1 MRKSNQRR
9 ARIAWGSIT
18 LDRKF
23 PVLASVVWWVVTV
36 AWAGL
41 IFFLSTRTF
50 SPDFSQGLL
59 GWALASLH
67 IQVSLGTFN
76 HLHML
81 LRKSAHLTE
90 YAIFALLLY
99 GFPHGRHPGV
109 WQARRAVMCIAI
121 AAAYSLTDE
130 FHQLFVPGRH
140 GSLSDCGI
148 DTIGATLAM
157 LVPYTLRNI
166 SFLSSLASAPDVPRL

>member
-1 MRKSNQRR
+1 M
-9 ARIAWGSIT
+9 
-18 LDRKF
+18 L
-23 PVLASVVWWVVTV
+23 WWVMTV
-36 AWAGL
+36 AWAAL

-50 SPDFSQGLL
+50 APDFSRGLL
-59 GWALASLH
+59 GWMLQLLH
-67 IQVSLGTFN
+67 LRVSSGTFN
-76 HLHML
+76 LFHAL

-99 GFPHGRHPGV
+99 GFPHDKRPGL
-109 WQARRAVMCIAI
+109 WQPRRAAFCIAI

-140 GSLSDCGI
+140 ASLGDCGL

-157 LVPYTLRNI
+157 LVPYTRKKI
-166 SFLSSLASAPDVPRL
+166 SLLKSTTYSPHVRTL